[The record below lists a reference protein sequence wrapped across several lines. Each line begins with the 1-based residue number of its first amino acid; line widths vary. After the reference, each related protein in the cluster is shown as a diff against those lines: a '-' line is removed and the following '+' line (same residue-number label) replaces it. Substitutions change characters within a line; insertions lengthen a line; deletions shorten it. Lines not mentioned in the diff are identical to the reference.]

1 MTLHII
7 VASEIGS
14 DIHEQVHL
22 IIENEANLQYVS
34 HKEEVYWKDN
44 SMLNIDY

>member
-22 IIENEANLQYVS
+22 IIENEANLQYIRICNRLIHRTIS
-34 HKEEVYWKDN
+34 SASYPQ
-44 SMLNIDY
+44 